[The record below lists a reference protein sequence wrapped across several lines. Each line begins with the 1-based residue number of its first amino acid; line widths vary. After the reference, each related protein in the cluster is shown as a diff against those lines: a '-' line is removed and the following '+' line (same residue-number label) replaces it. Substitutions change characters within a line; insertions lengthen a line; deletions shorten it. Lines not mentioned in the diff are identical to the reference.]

1 MQNKFRIALVLLALS
16 LLSLAFADNP
26 AGMMNLEYFDIPS
39 ATADDM
45 FSPLINPSLL
55 GTGKPGGLGWA
66 HLNNE
71 EKWQDHYWFFANMEG
86 ISYVYEHNEG
96 VDHHTFAS
104 GTEFFPRHILPN
116 LYVGSSYGWTN
127 NKTGK
132 GNFRS
137 AVTYRP
143 HDAASLAFR
152 WDNPYKDR
160 PAYHA
165 GLALRPLAFAGMK
178 KDYALE
184 LSGDLDYA
192 FDGTDYKAFK
202 PSFGINTQVLD
213 GLLIGASY
221 NLETES
227 AMLNFSL
234 RSRSNEL
241 GTRYRLKENDNYGV
255 GYLHL
260 SENNFKP
267 LFGIKSKSWYDMKLK
282 GEVVTYKAAKYK
294 LGPLSV
300 FDGNQL
306 EIEQVIKDLKTAA
319 ADPRVSGISLI
330 NPSFS
335 ASFALQQELLS
346 AFSEF
351 RKSGKKVI
359 AYYDNI
365 SNGGYI
371 FAAAAADK
379 IYLNPQGSLDLKGIS
394 VNSPYLKGL
403 LDAVGIEVLN
413 FRSHPFKTAGN
424 QLSETE
430 MTASEREMY
439 DSLLGSIYEQMLAQI
454 ETGRD
459 SKLTKSA
466 AQTID
471 EGPYYLA
478 SDALAAGLVDGII
491 YQDELAKIMKDEFKF
506 SNRISA
512 ATEYMDYSWALPKEK
527 KIAVIYAQGNIVMG
541 SGEPGQKIAH
551 DTTVNLIR
559 KARKDKS
566 YKGIILRV
574 DSGGGSAQASDIILR
589 ELSLAQTENKLPV
602 VVSMAGVAGSGG
614 YYIACQADRIIA
626 DPATLTGSIGVIGLT
641 FNAEN
646 AFKKVKVNW
655 STVNK
660 GKRADFG
667 SMYRPWR
674 EDEKQLMTNL
684 IENTYNDFVG
694 KVDKG
699 RKSMDLDAV
708 KRNAQGR
715 VWTGAQA
722 LEIGLVDALGGLD
735 VASAQMRELTG
746 IKGEMKL
753 VDATSSDS
761 GFQVNMKSNPLLG
774 MLPLGALEAISEDYV
789 RLFELWEDFGSEN
802 VLMYSPYSSE
812 IISFE

>member
-1 MQNKFRIALVLLALS
+1 MQNKFGIVLLALS

-55 GTGKPGGLGWA
+55 GTGKPEGLGWV
-66 HLNNE
+66 HLNDN
-71 EKWQDHYWFFANMEG
+71 EKWQDHYWFFANMQG

-96 VDHHTFAS
+96 VDHHSFAS
-104 GTEFFPRHILPN
+104 GTEFLPRHILPN

-132 GNFRS
+132 GSFRS

-160 PAYHA
+160 PAYHS
-165 GLALRPLAFAGMK
+165 GMALRPLALAGMK

-184 LSGDLDYA
+184 LSADLDYSY
-192 FDGTDYKAFK
+192 DGTEYGMDK
-202 PSFGINTQVLD
+202 PTFGVNTQILD
-213 GLLIGASY
+213 GLILGASY

-227 AMLNFSL
+227 ALLNFSL
-234 RSRSNEL
+234 RGKSTEL
-241 GTRYRLKENDNYGV
+241 GTRVRAKEDDNYGV
-255 GYLHL
+255 AYIHL
-260 SENNFKP
+260 AESAFKP
-267 LFGIKSKSWYDMKLK
+267 MFGINPKAWYDMKLK
-282 GEVVTYKAAKYK
+282 GQLVTYKSAKYK
-294 LGPLSV
+294 LGPISV
-300 FDGNQL
+300 YDGKQL
-306 EIEQVIKDLKTAA
+306 EIEKVIKDLKTAA
-319 ADPRVSGISLI
+319 NDPQISGINLV
-330 NPSFS
+330 NPSFGS
-335 ASFALQQELLS
+335 SFALQQELLG
-346 AFSEF
+346 AFADF
-351 RKSGKKVI
+351 RKTGKKVV

-365 SNGGYI
+365 SNGAYI
-371 FAAAAADK
+371 FAAAIADK
-379 IYLNPQGSLDLKGIS
+379 IYLNPQGTLDLKGIS
-394 VNSPYLKGL
+394 VSSPYLRGL
-403 LDAVGIEVLN
+403 LDAAGIEVLN
-413 FRSHPFKTAGN
+413 FRSHAFKTAGN

-430 MTASEREMY
+430 MTAAEREMY
-439 DSLLGSIYEQMLAQI
+439 ESLLGSIYTQMLAQI
-454 ETGRD
+454 ESGRGA
-459 SKLTKSA
+459 KLAKPA
-466 AQTID
+466 AQIID

-478 SDALAAGLVDGII
+478 GDALAAGLVDGLI
-491 YQDELAKIMKDEFKF
+491 YQDELSKNLKTEYKF
-506 SNRISA
+506 TRKVAA
-512 ATEYMDYSWALPKEK
+512 ATDYMDYSWAVPKESR
-527 KIAVIYAQGNIVMG
+527 IAVIYAQGNIVMG

-551 DTTVNLIR
+551 ETTVNLIR

-626 DPATLTGSIGVIGLT
+626 DPATLTGSIGVIGLA
-641 FNAEN
+641 FNAEK

-667 SMYRPWR
+667 SMNRKWS
-674 EDEKQLMTNL
+674 EEEKQLMTHL
-684 IENTYNDFVG
+684 IESTYNDFVG

-699 RKSMDLDAV
+699 RKSMDLEAV
-708 KRNAQGR
+708 QRNAQGR

-722 LEIGLVDALGGLD
+722 LEIGLVDALGGLETA
-735 VASAQMRELTG
+735 VEEMRELTG
-746 IKGEMKL
+746 IKGELTL
-753 VDATSSDS
+753 VDATNSDS
-761 GFQVNMKSNPLLG
+761 GFKVTMNSNPLLG
-774 MLPLGALEAISEDYV
+774 MLPLSALEALSEDYIK
-789 RLFELWEDFGSEN
+789 LFELWQDFGSEN
-802 VLMYSPYSSE
+802 VLMYAPLASE
-812 IISFE
+812 LISFE